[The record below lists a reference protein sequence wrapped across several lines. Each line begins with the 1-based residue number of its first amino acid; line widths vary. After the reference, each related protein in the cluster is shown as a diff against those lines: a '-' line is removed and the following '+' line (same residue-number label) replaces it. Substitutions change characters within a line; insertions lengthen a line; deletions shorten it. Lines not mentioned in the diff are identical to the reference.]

1 MMPSQ
6 VGLNASNYSNESDVE
21 RKSFSD
27 SQPQEEINNGIN
39 KSPEYSSI
47 NNSTATMSL
56 AGSLSLGKSLIKQF
70 LHNCST

>member
-1 MMPSQ
+1 MPSQ
-6 VGLNASNYSNESDVE
+6 VGLKESNYSNENDVE

-56 AGSLSLGKSLIKQF
+56 AGSLSLGKSLVKLF

>member
-1 MMPSQ
+1 MPSQ
-6 VGLNASNYSNESDVE
+6 VGLKESNYSNENDVE

-56 AGSLSLGKSLIKQF
+56 AGSLSLGKS
-70 LHNCST
+70 TY

>member
-1 MMPSQ
+1 MPSQ
-6 VGLNASNYSNESDVE
+6 VGLKESNYSNESDVE

>member
-6 VGLNASNYSNESDVE
+6 VGLKASNYSNESDVE

-27 SQPQEEINNGIN
+27 SQPQEETNNGIN
-39 KSPEYSSI
+39 NSSEYSSI

-56 AGSLSLGKSLIKQF
+56 AGSLSLGKS
-70 LHNCST
+70 TY